1 MICAYDAEKRNPA
14 YHLCLPLIHPS
25 LHLPQQACG
34 PPPPAAAAADLPPT
48 PAATLSSSPALLL
61 FRVEAGRAYWDKLL
75 AQFNGNF
82 TLQLIY

>member
-1 MICAYDAEKRNPA
+1 MMQKREIQPTISACLSSTPA
-14 YHLCLPLIHPS
+14 
-25 LHLPQQACG
+25 LHLPQQARG
-34 PPPPAAAAADLPPT
+34 PPPPAPAAADLPPT
-48 PAATLSSSPALLL
+48 PAATLSSSPALLV